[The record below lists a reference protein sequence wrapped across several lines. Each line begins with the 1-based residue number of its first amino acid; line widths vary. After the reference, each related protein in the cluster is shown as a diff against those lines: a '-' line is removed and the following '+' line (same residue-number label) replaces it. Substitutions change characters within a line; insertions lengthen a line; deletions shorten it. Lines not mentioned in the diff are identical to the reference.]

1 MDTAKV
7 NGTVLEYE
15 VKGSGEPV
23 LLIGTGPFAD
33 SFLPLLSQDELAGA
47 YRLIRYRQRGQADG
61 VGGAGAVSFAT
72 HAADAAALLAHLGIE
87 RAHVGG
93 HSTGATIALQLA
105 VDSAELVHSLVLLEP
120 PLMSVPAAAGFF
132 ERIGPAL
139 AAYGEGDRE
148 RAMAS
153 FLSVVTSLDWDR
165 CRQIVERRVPG
176 GVAQA
181 LAGAET
187 FFGSYLP
194 ALESW
199 RFGKENAALIGQP
212 VLSVTGTE
220 TDPLFV
226 ESCNL
231 LQNWIPHLEECAV
244 EGVAHLLHMQRPRPV
259 ARCMAQFFGRNPI
272 GVTPVQPAASARD
285 GAAPR

>member
-1 MDTAKV
+1 MDKANV
-7 NGTVLEYE
+7 NGTTLEYE

-33 SFLPLLSQDELAGA
+33 SFLPLLSQDPLAGG
-47 YRLIRYRQRGQADG
+47 YRLIRYRQRGQTG
-61 VGGAGAVSFAT
+61 GLGGAGPVSFAT

-105 VDSAELVHSLVLLEP
+105 VDRAVLVHSLVLLEP
-120 PLMSVPAAAGFF
+120 PLMGVPAAAAFF

-139 AAYGEGDRE
+139 EAYGEGHRE
-148 RAMAS
+148 RAMAG
-153 FLSVVTSLDWDR
+153 FLSVVTSLGWNR
-165 CRQIVERRVPG
+165 CRQIVEQRVPG

-181 LAGAET
+181 LAGADT

-194 ALESW
+194 ALETW
-199 RFGKENAALIGQP
+199 KFGEENAALIVQP

-220 TDPLFV
+220 TDSLFV

-231 LQNWIPHLEECAV
+231 LRRWLPHLEECTV
-244 EGVAHLLHMQRPRPV
+244 EGVAHLLHMQRPEPV
-259 ARCMAQFFGRNPI
+259 ARCMAQFFARHPI
-272 GVTPVQPAASARD
+272 GATAMPPAASVPRDAAR
-285 GAAPR
+285 